1 MELSAIPPTG
11 SPKPDRPYYYTDP
24 ITGALKKHL
33 YCSLCLSGPYKEE
46 DIKIKIFPF
55 TDNLSYCKSC
65 AINHRLKIEI
75 KEPEPKIISLKDFSG
90 KQIIAKVQELTGK
103 FITTSPKSKK
113 LILKQA
119 QLFLKEA
126 GYTIQDLPVVEKRVK
141 KVEEG
146 PIEKVEG
153 IPVESIPEEPVEK
166 VSEGPIKKV
175 SEEPIKKV
183 NGSLEGLSAKQI
195 IQKVFELSGQQII
208 ISLKSKRLIIR
219 KAREILSNLPN
230 R

>member
-1 MELSAIPPTG
+1 
-11 SPKPDRPYYYTDP
+11 
-24 ITGALKKHL
+24 
-33 YCSLCLSGPYKEE
+33 
-46 DIKIKIFPF
+46 
-55 TDNLSYCKSC
+55 
-65 AINHRLKIEI
+65 
-75 KEPEPKIISLKDFSG
+75 
-90 KQIIAKVQELTGK
+90 
-103 FITTSPKSKK
+103 

-146 PIEKVEG
+146 PIEKVENV
-153 IPVESIPEEPVEK
+153 PVDGIPEEPVEK